1 MEMRATA
8 LEAGRDTAGFERHV
22 YKFDSTSSSRSR
34 IGSALKPAD
43 IKRALLRLCSRAI
56 LELLA
61 QYVAQTTEPKTRA
74 KRSKNRARLVPSAKP
89 SRIFIENERRTSPVR
104 HVFA

>member
-56 LELLA
+56 LGLLT
-61 QYVAQTTEPKTRA
+61 QYVVQSQRPG
-74 KRSKNRARLVPSAKP
+74 
-89 SRIFIENERRTSPVR
+89 
-104 HVFA
+104 